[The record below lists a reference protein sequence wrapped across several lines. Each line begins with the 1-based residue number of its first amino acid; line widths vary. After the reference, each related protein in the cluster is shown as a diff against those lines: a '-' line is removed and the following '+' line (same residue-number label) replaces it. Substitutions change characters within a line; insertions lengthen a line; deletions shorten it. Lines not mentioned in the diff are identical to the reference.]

1 MAHRIINSI
10 IAVMFFMAAW
20 VQYNDTD
27 PWGWIA
33 LYGAMGLISVFAAF
47 NRYNALAI
55 VAVAGIALLWGA
67 YLFPGVLEW
76 LQHHAFLDL
85 TNRMSDAQ
93 PYIEEAR
100 EALGLLL
107 GVLIMGYHFVCAR
120 RNAEGMDVIHT
131 G

>member
-1 MAHRIINSI
+1 MTHRIINFI
-10 IAVMFFMAAW
+10 IAIMFFMAALA
-20 VQYNDTD
+20 QYNDPD

-33 LYGAMGLISVFAAF
+33 LYGAMGLISGLAAF
-47 NRYNALAI
+47 HRYNTLAI
-55 VAVAGIALLWGA
+55 VAVAGIALVWGA
-67 YLFPGVLEW
+67 YLFPSVLEW

-85 TNRMSDAQ
+85 TNPMSDAR

-120 RNAEGMDVIHT
+120 RNAEGMGVIHT